1 MIQPVQRDEALLSDM
16 QSADGDALHVWWLGQ
31 SGFLL
36 KQGGAWLLL
45 DPYLS
50 DALTAKY
57 AATDKPHV
65 RMTER
70 CIAPEQL
77 GFVKLV
83 TSSHQHTDHF
93 DEATLLP
100 LAVAGQGIRL
110 VLPEAVQDAARR
122 RLGDAAVE
130 FVLLGDQQK
139 VQCDGWQITGIAAAH
154 NTIERDE
161 HGRCKF
167 LGFLI
172 QRAGFTLYHSGDTLV
187 HPGLQPVLSQARCDL
202 MFLPINGNKPE
213 RRVAGNMDG
222 VEAAQLAKACNA
234 KLVVPHHFEMFEFN
248 TALPDAF
255 ANECRRIGQEF
266 KVMRC
271 GERLSL
277 AR

>member
-1 MIQPVQRDEALLSDM
+1 MIQPLQRDEVLLADL
-16 QSADGDALHVWWLGQ
+16 QSASGEALHVWWLGQ

-36 KQGGAWLLL
+36 KQAGAWLLL

-50 DALTAKY
+50 DALTLKY
-57 AATDKPHV
+57 ASTDKPHV

-100 LAVAGQGIRL
+100 QAAAGKGIRL
-110 VLPEAVQDAARR
+110 VLPEAVQDEALR
-122 RLGDAAVE
+122 RLGNAAIE
-130 FVLLGDQQK
+130 FVLLDEQRT
-139 VQCDGWQITGIAAAH
+139 VECDGWQITGIAASH
-154 NTIERDE
+154 NTIERDVKG
-161 HGRCKF
+161 HCKF

-172 QRAGFTLYHSGDTLV
+172 RRAGFTVYHSGDTLV
-187 HPGLQPVLSQARCDL
+187 HPGLQPVLSKARCDL

-222 VEAAQLAKACNA
+222 VEAAQLARACDA
-234 KLVVPHHFEMFEFN
+234 GLVVPHHFEMFEFN
-248 TALPDAF
+248 TASPEAF
-255 ANECRRIGQEF
+255 AEECTRIGQTF

-277 AR
+277 SR